1 MDMTFEE
8 FDALFDT
15 FQISAFHLETHQTY
29 AVSEEDERLRAF
41 REGLPRPERSI
52 RTSPWL
58 RRIALTT
65 AVGKQWSRVHLIRE
79 PLSDYL
85 RYQLIGY
92 VESQA
97 VGEEI
102 RLASL
107 DNRPELAELGPD
119 SWLFDAGTPGASGVL
134 LRFDPSGNPLGI
146 AAVEQGAVSEVE
158 RQREVALRYS
168 VSLADY
174 LISHTVA

>member
-1 MDMTFEE
+1 MTLEE

-15 FQISAFHLETHQTY
+15 FQVSAFHLETHQTY

-41 REGLPRPERSI
+41 RERLPRPERSV
-52 RTSPWL
+52 RSSPWL

-65 AVGKQWSRVHLIRE
+65 AEGKQWSRVHLIRE
-79 PLSDYL
+79 PLSEYL

-107 DNRPELAELGPD
+107 DKHPELAELGPD
-119 SWLFDAGTPGASGVL
+119 SWLFDAGTPWASGVL
-134 LRFDPSGNPLGI
+134 LRFDTSGHLLGI
-146 AAVEQGAVSEVE
+146 EAVEQAAMSERE
-158 RQREVALRYS
+158 RQREIALTHS
-168 VSLADY
+168 VSLAEY
-174 LISHTVA
+174 LVTHTVA